1 MPNWFYFTLNVSGKK
16 KDVEQFVENV
26 KGSEKF
32 ETKGYDFDFN
42 HFIPQPENIFR
53 EPLSSEKEKELDDL
67 GLPNWYTWNTS
78 NWGTKWNAA
87 CDDFHM
93 VSVDGFP
100 YEATYDL
107 RTAWAFPTPIIGEM
121 IEKYKDLDFEIEGEE
136 ESGSYGV
143 YISTSE
149 DKYLQEEPKQVDE
162 QNGREVY
169 YDDGW
174 KYKDD
179 ESLVEDQDDFWPINL
194 YSWS

>member
-1 MPNWFYFTLNVSGKK
+1 MPNWFYFRLNVSGQK

-32 ETKGYDFDFN
+32 DTKDFKFDFN

-53 EPLSSEKEKELDDL
+53 GNLGQKEEQMCKDKGIPD
-67 GLPNWYTWNTS
+67 WYSWNVE
-78 NWGTKWNAA
+78 NWGTKWNAV
-87 CDDFHM
+87 CDEFES

-100 YEATYDL
+100 YEATYNL
-107 RTAWAFPTPIIGEM
+107 RTAWAFPAPIINEM
-121 IEKYKDLDFEIEGEE
+121 MDRYRDLDFDIEGEE
-136 ESGSYGV
+136 ESSAYGV

-149 DKYLQEEPKQVDE
+149 DKYLQEEPKQIDE

-179 ESLVEDQDDFWPINL
+179 NTLVEDSDDFWPINL

>member
-26 KGSEKF
+26 KGSKKF
-32 ETKGYDFDFN
+32 ETEGYDFDFN

-87 CDDFHM
+87 CDNFHM

-107 RTAWAFPTPIIGEM
+107 RTAWAFPTPIIEEM
-121 IEKYKDLDFEIEGEE
+121 IEKYKDLDFEIQGEE
-136 ESGSYGV
+136 ESSSYGV

-149 DKYLQEEPKQVDE
+149 DKYLQEEPKLIDE

-179 ESLVEDQDDFWPINL
+179 NTLVEDQDDFWPINL